1 MPSTSLINFFRNKGY
16 FTHFKIFFK
25 SHAPFAGQMR
35 QCYNGGKPISRGIIM
50 DPLYFAVNLLG
61 FLGLIF
67 TIYRGLRSHQ
77 EKRVT
82 TWLVITRL
90 IILLLVGL
98 TIVDQLHSLPAFNP
112 LSIIRGVYLIFL
124 FVVSEVTFGRKQESF
139 GSPHQMMRL
148 ELLTLTGILVLPW

>member
-1 MPSTSLINFFRNKGY
+1 
-16 FTHFKIFFK
+16 
-25 SHAPFAGQMR
+25 
-35 QCYNGGKPISRGIIM
+35 M

-112 LSIIRGVYLIFL
+112 LSIIRGVNLIFL
-124 FVVSEVTFGRKQESF
+124 FGRKQESF

-148 ELLTLTGILVLPW
+148 ELLTLAGILVLPW

>member
-1 MPSTSLINFFRNKGY
+1 
-16 FTHFKIFFK
+16 
-25 SHAPFAGQMR
+25 
-35 QCYNGGKPISRGIIM
+35 M

-112 LSIIRGVYLIFL
+112 LSIIRGV
-124 FVVSEVTFGRKQESF
+124 
-139 GSPHQMMRL
+139 
-148 ELLTLTGILVLPW
+148 

>member
-1 MPSTSLINFFRNKGY
+1 
-16 FTHFKIFFK
+16 
-25 SHAPFAGQMR
+25 
-35 QCYNGGKPISRGIIM
+35 M

-98 TIVDQLHSLPAFNP
+98 TIVD
-112 LSIIRGVYLIFL
+112 
-124 FVVSEVTFGRKQESF
+124 
-139 GSPHQMMRL
+139 
-148 ELLTLTGILVLPW
+148 

>member
-1 MPSTSLINFFRNKGY
+1 
-16 FTHFKIFFK
+16 
-25 SHAPFAGQMR
+25 
-35 QCYNGGKPISRGIIM
+35 M

-124 FVVSEVTFGRKQESF
+124 FVVSEVTFSRKQESF

-148 ELLTLTGILVLPW
+148 ELLTLAGILVLPW

>member
-1 MPSTSLINFFRNKGY
+1 
-16 FTHFKIFFK
+16 
-25 SHAPFAGQMR
+25 
-35 QCYNGGKPISRGIIM
+35 M

-112 LSIIRGVYLIFL
+112 LSIIRGVYLIFCL
-124 FVVSEVTFGRKQESF
+124 WLAKSPSAASRKALAV
-139 GSPHQMMRL
+139 P
-148 ELLTLTGILVLPW
+148 TK